1 MFTLLCGTCLCLTSF
16 GCRRSTE
23 ETQSQT
29 ASTNGAKSTD
39 GAKKSSQDA
48 KGKPGKKSATPVKV
62 ANSKTKTKENGR
74 KTEKASLQDF
84 PKDLPLY
91 PGAKV
96 LGVGTSDMGVVAGLE
111 TKDAPQKVMEF
122 YQYKLNAQG
131 WIGKSATT
139 TKQGGILE
147 AEKKPRR
154 CIVTVGFKPKTKMT
168 TFSLTVLNK

>member
-1 MFTLLCGTCLCLTSF
+1 MRLRFILALLCGTYLCLASF

-29 ASTNGAKSTD
+29 ASTNGAK
-39 GAKKSSQDA
+39 KSSQNA
-48 KGKPGKKSATPVKV
+48 KGKPDKKSVAPVKV
-62 ANSKTKTKENGR
+62 AGSKTKTKENGR

-96 LGVGTSDMGVVAGLE
+96 LGVGTSDKGVVVGLE
-111 TKDAPQKVMEF
+111 SKDAPQKVMDF

-131 WIGKSATT
+131 WTGKSATT

-154 CIVTVGFKPKTKMT
+154 CIVTVGFKRKTKVT
-168 TFSLTVLNK
+168 AFSLAVLNK

>member
-1 MFTLLCGTCLCLTSF
+1 LCLTSF
-16 GCRRSTE
+16 GCRRSVEKTE
-23 ETQSQT
+23 SQT
-29 ASTNGAKSTD
+29 PSTNGAK
-39 GAKKSSQDA
+39 GAKKSSQNA
-48 KGKPGKKSATPVKV
+48 KDKPDKKSAAPVKV
-62 ANSKTKTKENGR
+62 AGSKTNAITNAKETGR
-74 KTEKASLQDF
+74 LTPKASLKDF

-96 LGVGTSDMGVVAGLE
+96 LGVGTSDKGVVAGLE

-122 YQYKLNAQG
+122 YQYKLGAQG

-154 CIVTVGFKPKTKMT
+154 CIVTVGFKPKTKVT
-168 TFSLTVLNK
+168 AFSLAVLNK